1 MTYHYYEKIELSTFK
16 TLYDADPVNEY
27 LNLEK
32 ENIELENIELDI
44 NDSEKTIQE
53 KQDKQKV
60 IEARM
65 TEKLNFCSTIVNKDI
80 YIPKCICLLS
90 KYPYGNQMEKCLETL
105 LKMSY
110 IDKYNSNDVNKLI
123 LHLIKEIPIPP
134 PNTKLQFNIP
144 LQANPIEIS
153 GPIYKKLPLLNF
165 NLKIIFDL
173 FSIENIILIHHLMLC
188 EQKILFI
195 SNHFYLL
202 TEVIEAFIALFYP
215 LQYILP
221 KYRWTYPYIPILS
234 DELVKYLQTPL
245 PFIMGIDKFMMDLV
259 KEFLNIEEDDVFL
272 VYIDTNVKENKIE
285 KFSIEKSKKKKKLMY
300 IIKY

>member
-60 IEARM
+60 IVARM

-215 LQYILP
+215 LQ
-221 KYRWTYPYIPILS
+221 
-234 DELVKYLQTPL
+234 
-245 PFIMGIDKFMMDLV
+245 
-259 KEFLNIEEDDVFL
+259 
-272 VYIDTNVKENKIE
+272 
-285 KFSIEKSKKKKKLMY
+285 
-300 IIKY
+300 